1 MLKKA
6 DGFRNFFWIL
16 QEFYCRLWHNSDK
29 RSWWIAKTPTASGI
43 LQRILVGI
51 PLTKT
56 AGFTYEG
63 QEISEWKYES
73 SHFPNMNE
81 NFLNILLGI
90 LIACKSDLAKL
101 PKCWFSVKIFTEK
114 LESCQLGLGRF
125 LGIFSMIWCPRWPSR
140 TFSRTQPSSID
151 NYEYK

>member
-101 PKCWFSVKIFTEK
+101 PKSWFLDNNITEK
-114 LESCQLGLGRF
+114 FAKLSAYFDLIWFGPPRMSNLWNQLWQGVWIDL
-125 LGIFSMIWCPRWPSR
+125 IFKPLKW
-140 TFSRTQPSSID
+140 
-151 NYEYK
+151 